1 MASIIQNILDMTGYI
16 GDAALSFPTSILLV
30 LIGFVLITGS
40 VLVFAYLTAGALV
53 DLVTPESLGRPPQQR
68 G

>member
-1 MASIIQNILDMTGYI
+1 MASIIQNFVDMVGFI

-30 LIGFVLITGS
+30 VIGAVLIIGS
-40 VLVFAYLTAGALV
+40 SLVMAYLGLGAAL
-53 DLVTPESLGRPPQQR
+53 DLLTPDTLGRPPQQR

>member
-1 MASIIQNILDMTGYI
+1 MASIIQNVLDMIGYI

-30 LIGFVLITGS
+30 LTGFVLITGS
-40 VLVFAYLTAGALV
+40 VLVFAYLTAGAVV
-53 DLVTPESLGRPPQQR
+53 DLLIPDSLGQPPQQR